1 MGGLQACLLEDGGV
15 GGAVGDL
22 HLSRVLGVAV
32 SPSAEHA
39 SSFGNGGKH
48 HVHAGKELALVIGAG
63 ELHAVDQ
70 DGAAAA
76 SRNADGGFAL
86 ETKIVRQFLPESLGA
101 VLGES

>member
-39 SSFGNGGKH
+39 SSFGNCGKD
-48 HVHAGKELALVIGAG
+48 HVYASKEFALVIGTG

-76 SRNADGGFAL
+76 SRDADGSFAL
-86 ETKIVRQFLPESLGA
+86 EAEVGCKFLPEGFGA